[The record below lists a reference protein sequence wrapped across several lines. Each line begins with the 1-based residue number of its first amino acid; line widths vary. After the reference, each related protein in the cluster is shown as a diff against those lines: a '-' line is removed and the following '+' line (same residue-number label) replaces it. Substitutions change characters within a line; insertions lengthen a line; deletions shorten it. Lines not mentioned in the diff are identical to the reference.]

1 MSARQKKA
9 RPPAETHAARLRREA
24 EEVAL
29 RRQRSRLGAP
39 KAITATAHKLARI
52 IYNLMRYGV
61 AYVKREEAAYAE
73 QVRER
78 QEKQLHRRAK
88 ELGFEVTRI
97 APPEVVPVP
106 EVALPSTSA

>member
-1 MSARQKKA
+1 MIRSHSYLGAF
-9 RPPAETHAARLRREA
+9 
-24 EEVAL
+24 L

-61 AYVKREEAAYAE
+61 AYVKREESAYAE
-73 QVRER
+73 QVRQR

-88 ELGFEVTRI
+88 ELGFEVKRI
-97 APPEVVPVP
+97 TPPEVEPSP
-106 EVALPSTSA
+106 EVEVPSTSA